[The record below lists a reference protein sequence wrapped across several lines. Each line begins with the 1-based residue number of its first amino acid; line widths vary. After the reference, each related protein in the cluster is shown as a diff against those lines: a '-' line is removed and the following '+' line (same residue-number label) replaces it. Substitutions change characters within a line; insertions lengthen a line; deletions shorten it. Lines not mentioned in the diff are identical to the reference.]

1 MATDAIH
8 AGLPLTSR
16 HRPAPRT
23 QERVFFGGIAILLCA
38 VVVFGFSRTYFAAG
52 MVLAPLPNALV
63 HVHGGVFTLWMVLY
77 LVQSALVSAKRVA
90 WHRTLG
96 TIAFCLPPIMVVL
109 GVAAALDGVR
119 RGTHIGGLPTNVSLA
134 IPLFGITAFA
144 VVIAAAWRARR
155 RPDAHKRLIV
165 IATIGI
171 TEAAIGRFPLWTH
184 AGLPPAAFNV
194 LFLGLLLMLV
204 AGYDLFALR
213 RIHRTTLWAAPFTLA
228 LAAAAV
234 PIGMTPLW
242 HGFAGFLA
250 EHVAP
255 HF

>member
-1 MATDAIH
+1 VATEAIH
-8 AGLPLTSR
+8 AGLPLTIQ
-16 HRPAPRT
+16 HRPAPRA

-63 HVHGGVFTLWMVLY
+63 HVHGGAFTLWMVLY

-96 TIAFCLPPIMVVL
+96 TIAFCLPPIMIAL
-109 GVAAALDGVR
+109 GVAAALDSLR
-119 RGTHIGGLPTNVSLA
+119 RGLNIGGLPSTVSLA
-134 IPLFGITAFA
+134 IPLFNIATFA
-144 VVIAAAWRARR
+144 VVILAAFRARR

-165 IATIGI
+165 IATIGL
-171 TEAAIGRFPLWTH
+171 TEAAIGRFPLWTRM
-184 AGLPPAAFNV
+184 GIPPAVWNV
-194 LFLGLLLMLV
+194 LILGLLLLLV
-204 AGYDLFALR
+204 VGYDLFALR
-213 RIHRTTLWAAPFTLA
+213 RVHRTTMWAAPFTWV
-228 LAAAAV
+228 LAAVAV

>member
-1 MATDAIH
+1 MATEAVP

-16 HRPAPRT
+16 HRPVPRA

-63 HVHGGVFTLWMVLY
+63 HVHGGAFTLWMALY

-109 GVAAALDGVR
+109 GVAAAMDSLR
-119 RGTHIGGLPTNVSLA
+119 RGIRIGGLPSSVSLA
-134 IPLFGITAFA
+134 IPLIGIAAFA

-165 IATIGI
+165 IATIGL
-171 TEAAIGRFPLWTH
+171 TEAAIGRFPVWMRM
-184 AGLPPAAFNV
+184 GVPPAGSNV
-194 LFLGLLLMLV
+194 LFLGLLLILV
-204 AGYDLFALR
+204 VGYDLYALR
-213 RIHRTTLWAAPFTLA
+213 RVHRATMWAAPFTLI
-228 LAAAAV
+228 LAALAV
-234 PIGMTPLW
+234 PIGMTPMW

>member
-1 MATDAIH
+1 
-8 AGLPLTSR
+8 
-16 HRPAPRT
+16 
-23 QERVFFGGIAILLCA
+23 
-38 VVVFGFSRTYFAAG
+38 VFGFSRTYFAAG
-52 MVLAPLPNALV
+52 MVLAPLPNVLV
-63 HVHGGVFTLWMVLY
+63 HIHGGAFTLWMVLY
-77 LVQSALVSAKRVA
+77 LVQSALVSAKRVM

-134 IPLFGITAFA
+134 IPLFGIATFA
-144 VVIAAAWRARR
+144 VVIWAAWRARR

-171 TEAAIGRFPLWTH
+171 SEAAIGRFPVWMRM
-184 AGLPPAAFNV
+184 GIPPAGSNV
-194 LFLGLLLMLV
+194 LILGLLLLLMV
-204 AGYDLFALR
+204 GYDLYALR
-213 RIHRTTLWAAPFTLA
+213 RVHRSTMWAAPLTLIT
-228 LAAAAV
+228 AAAAV
-234 PIGMTPLW
+234 PIGMTPIW